1 MITKQQTLPV
11 LPLRG
16 LPVYP
21 YMIIHFDAGR
31 DFTIKAIE
39 TAMEEGGL
47 IMLISQRDFEVAEPK
62 ESDLYS
68 IGTIAKIRQVLKHS
82 EDDFRIAVEGVSRA
96 TVDRFIHTRPYFLA
110 EVTEILDLPL
120 SDDEKTVGD
129 VYMERIRQH
138 LDEKQQYGYS
148 LLRFG
153 KDSITRQHICLVD
166 WDELDNLSQIEKEMV
181 GNNQDYKQKDR
192 NNVLAIPQ
200 LIAIGR

>member
-1 MITKQQTLPV
+1 MP
-11 LPLRG
+11 
-16 LPVYP
+16 
-21 YMIIHFDAGR
+21 M
-31 DFTIKAIE
+31 
-39 TAMEEGGL
+39 
-47 IMLISQRDFEVAEPK
+47 
-62 ESDLYS
+62 
-68 IGTIAKIRQVLKHS
+68 
-82 EDDFRIAVEGVSRA
+82 
-96 TVDRFIHTRPYFLA
+96 
-110 EVTEILDLPL
+110 
-120 SDDEKTVGD
+120 D

-153 KDSITRQHICLVD
+153 KDSIIRQHICLVD